1 MQADCLKAMM
11 GFFLFYVFFF
21 ILLAQTTVLDL
32 GNSNMNTLS
41 KVEKS
46 ILEKYIP
53 YTQNQKTHAFQWL
66 LSNPHLILV
75 GEFLW
80 HRK

>member
-11 GFFLFYVFFF
+11 GFFLFYFFF
-21 ILLAQTTVLDL
+21 LLAQTTVLDL

-53 YTQNQKTHAFQWL
+53 YTQNQKTHAFL
-66 LSNPHLILV
+66 
-75 GEFLW
+75 
-80 HRK
+80 

>member
-1 MQADCLKAMM
+1 MQAYCLKAMM
-11 GFFLFYVFFF
+11 GFFLFYFFF
-21 ILLAQTTVLDL
+21 LLAQTTVLDL
-32 GNSNMNTLS
+32 GNSNMNPLS

-53 YTQNQKTHAFQWL
+53 YTQNQKTHAFLWF
-66 LSNPHLILV
+66 LSNSHLILV

-80 HRK
+80 CRK